1 MGERKTTN
9 EARLL
14 CICIAILYLTCFI
27 GTAVVGCMLLGSGDH
42 PQKYTSLLYL
52 LEVPPFIYFICST
65 GERSNVKFLM
75 IFALTLALDLI
86 VFGGQTFLGGLT

>member
-1 MGERKTTN
+1 VH
-9 EARLL
+9 
-14 CICIAILYLTCFI
+14 
-27 GTAVVGCMLLGSGDH
+27 VVGFWRPSE
-42 PQKYTSLLYL
+42 KNTTLLYL
-52 LEVPPFIYFICST
+52 LKVPPFIYFICST